1 MDRMIHT
8 ALNSLKMI
16 MENQQ
21 ITSQNLANASVAGYR
36 RDMVSDFSSVYLES
50 QKGLD
55 PRVFSTRQIGGFS
68 SEGGDLANTENPLDI
83 AIKGEGYFIIEPQ
96 NGEVGLARRGDLLID
111 PEGLLR
117 SGDGNIILSNDLQPI
132 TLPAFK
138 EIQISGDGEILIQP
152 LNAPEGGPLQAVA
165 QIGTTR
171 AEDLELIKY
180 PDGIIRPEGD
190 VEITADQQSEV
201 IQYFLEE
208 SNVNTVQE
216 LVLTL
221 EQQRHYEAHVKF
233 IELGKQFD
241 EGGATLMRMPE

>member
-21 ITSQNLANASVAGYR
+21 ITSQNLANASVVGYR
-36 RDMVSDFSSVYLES
+36 RDIVSDFSSVYLES
-50 QKGLD
+50 QKGLA

-68 SEGGDLANTENPLDI
+68 SEGGDLSNTENPLDV
-83 AIKGEGYFIIEPQ
+83 AIKGDGYFIIEPE
-96 NGEVGLARRGDLLID
+96 NGEIGLARRGDLVID
-111 PEGLLR
+111 PNGLLR
-117 SGDGNIILSNDLQPI
+117 SGDGNLILSNDLQPI
-132 TLPAFK
+132 TIPEFR
-138 EIQISGDGEILIQP
+138 EIQISSDGEILIQP
-152 LNAPEGGPLQAVA
+152 MNAPEGGPPQPVA
-165 QIGTTR
+165 QIGTSL
-171 AEDLELIKY
+171 AEDLELKKSA
-180 PDGIIRPEGD
+180 DGIIRPQGEG
-190 VEITADQQSEV
+190 EIIADQQPEL
-201 IQYFLEE
+201 IQYFIEE

>member
-36 RDMVSDFSSVYLES
+36 RDKVSDFSSVYLES

-117 SGDGNIILSNDLQPI
+117 SGDGNIILSKELWLISLSCQRATFSRAPI
-132 TLPAFK
+132 
-138 EIQISGDGEILIQP
+138 S
-152 LNAPEGGPLQAVA
+152 
-165 QIGTTR
+165 
-171 AEDLELIKY
+171 
-180 PDGIIRPEGD
+180 
-190 VEITADQQSEV
+190 
-201 IQYFLEE
+201 
-208 SNVNTVQE
+208 
-216 LVLTL
+216 
-221 EQQRHYEAHVKF
+221 
-233 IELGKQFD
+233 
-241 EGGATLMRMPE
+241 